1 MLTYNLDARSDKPK
15 YEYLYELI
23 RADIMAGRLCAG
35 ERLPSKRTLAEHLGV
50 SVITIESAYSL
61 LVAEGYVDARA
72 RSGFFVSMLDM
83 PKTVPNVPSRANGA
97 PLEAWSGSDERDE
110 QGGSGMFEYRGLSRI
125 MRNVIAEYGD
135 RLLEKPPHLGCPELR
150 RAIAG
155 HLLRYRGME
164 ARPERIVIGSGAEY
178 LYGLVAQLFGPD
190 AVFGVEYPS
199 YEKIRLVYEAHG
211 ARCELLPMDGGGISK
226 DSLATTKADVLH
238 VTPYHSFPSGVTAPA
253 AKRLAYIAWAADRE
267 GYIVEDDFDSEF
279 GLEKKPVETVYAM
292 DGAGRTIYV
301 NTFSKS
307 LAPSMRMGY
316 MILPDRLSGTYMDK
330 LGFYSCTV
338 PTFDQYV
345 IAEYI
350 SEGYFERHLNRVR
363 RKLRQVE
370 AETARKSGGS

>member
-1 MLTYNLDARSDKPK
+1 M
-15 YEYLYELI
+15 
-23 RADIMAGRLCAG
+23 
-35 ERLPSKRTLAEHLGV
+35 
-50 SVITIESAYSL
+50 
-61 LVAEGYVDARA
+61 
-72 RSGFFVSMLDM
+72 
-83 PKTVPNVPSRANGA
+83 
-97 PLEAWSGSDERDE
+97 
-110 QGGSGMFEYRGLSRI
+110 
-125 MRNVIAEYGD
+125 
-135 RLLEKPPHLGCPELR
+135 
-150 RAIAG
+150 
-155 HLLRYRGME
+155 
-164 ARPERIVIGSGAEY
+164 
-178 LYGLVAQLFGPD
+178 
-190 AVFGVEYPS
+190 
-199 YEKIRLVYEAHG
+199 
-211 ARCELLPMDGGGISK
+211 
-226 DSLATTKADVLH
+226 
-238 VTPYHSFPSGVTAPA
+238 TAPA